1 MDRKDTITFPK
12 PAVYPLIFALRNKPD
27 DINNRF
33 FSIREIICGNCHLTH
48 LRRSFIA
55 DLVVYTK
62 GKSLEQSGFFL
73 HK

>member
-33 FSIREIICGNCHLTH
+33 FLSEKLYVETVI
-48 LRRSFIA
+48 
-55 DLVVYTK
+55 
-62 GKSLEQSGFFL
+62 
-73 HK
+73 